1 MAQFIQDHTVVVIG
15 NKQAAKA
22 AAPKITEAKKTGS
35 AGLSAKLDNQTA
47 AKLDDNEV
55 KAPKTIG
62 IDVGNAI
69 QQARMAKGLKTKD
82 LADQLAVQKSIIT
95 DLESGRHKHDNKLLQ
110 RLENK
115 LGVWLTGDSER
126 LGQPKTRESKTSKA
140 ATTPAKA
147 ATSKKSKVEAK
158 EDDKKIVEDGTDEQ
172 EVASTEVNNE
182 TIEGHSYETS

>member
-1 MAQFIQDHTVVVIG
+1 MNT
-15 NKQAAKA
+15 
-22 AAPKITEAKKTGS
+22 
-35 AGLSAKLDNQTA
+35 
-47 AKLDDNEV
+47 
-55 KAPKTIG
+55 
-62 IDVGNAI
+62 
-69 QQARMAKGLKTKD
+69 
-82 LADQLAVQKSIIT
+82 QKSIIT

>member
-62 IDVGNAI
+62 IDVGNVGRI
-69 QQARMAKGLKTKD
+69 C
-82 LADQLAVQKSIIT
+82 LADSQ
-95 DLESGRHKHDNKLLQ
+95 
-110 RLENK
+110 
-115 LGVWLTGDSER
+115 
-126 LGQPKTRESKTSKA
+126 
-140 ATTPAKA
+140 
-147 ATSKKSKVEAK
+147 
-158 EDDKKIVEDGTDEQ
+158 
-172 EVASTEVNNE
+172 AS
-182 TIEGHSYETS
+182 